1 MDEISNLHLTPK
13 EFEEKGKQVL
23 SWLRRYY
30 ERIENYRVAPDI
42 KPGEIRAKL
51 PANPPMKGEDF
62 SNILKDLDEII
73 VPGLM
78 HWQSPYFFGFFPANI
93 SAPSVLAELVS
104 AGLGIQGMLWATS
117 PACTELETHVLDWV
131 ADILHLPEQF
141 KSTAQGGGVIQDSA
155 SSAALCAIISAR
167 ERITGYESNLH
178 GCSGKLVAYAS
189 TQTHSSIEKGIKI
202 AGIGNRNLR
211 LIGVDDKFAIRP
223 ELLEE
228 EIKRDISAGLI
239 PFFVCATVGTTSS
252 CAFDSLNEI
261 GKICQKYKL
270 WLHIDAAMAGTA
282 AICPEYRHILDGI
295 EYADSFCFNPHK
307 WMFTNFDCDCFFVAD
322 RHSLIRSLTIMP
334 EYLKN
339 QASSAGTVIDYRDW
353 QIPLGRRFR
362 ALKLWFVIRHYGV
375 EGLQTI
381 VRNHIAL
388 AKEFASWIKES
399 NELELAA
406 PQSLNLVCFRHKGGD
421 KFSEQLLNDINH
433 SGKIFLS
440 HTKLNERFVIRM
452 CIGQTYTEKRHVE
465 LAWNIIKEY
474 AQKITV

>member
-1 MDEISNLHLTPK
+1 MDGINNLHLTPE
-13 EFEEKGKQVL
+13 EFEEKGRQVL

-30 ERIENYRVAPDI
+30 EQVENYRVASDI

-51 PANPPMKGEDF
+51 PANPPTKGEDF

-78 HWQSPYFFGFFPANI
+78 HWQSPYFFGFFPANV
-93 SAPSVLAELVS
+93 SAPSILAELVS

-117 PACTELETHVLDWV
+117 PACTELETHVLDWI
-131 ADILHLPEQF
+131 ANILHLPERF

-155 SSAALCAIISAR
+155 SSAALCAIIAAR
-167 ERITGYESNLH
+167 ERVTGYETNLH

-189 TQTHSSIEKGIKI
+189 TQTHSSIEKGIKV
-202 AGIGNRNLR
+202 AGIGTRNLR
-211 LIGVDDKFAIRP
+211 FIGVDDKFAMRP
-223 ELLEE
+223 ELLEDQ
-228 EIKRDISAGLI
+228 IKRDIAAGLT

-252 CAFDSLNEI
+252 CAFDPLKEI
-261 GKICQKYKL
+261 GEICRKYNL

-282 AICPEYRHILDGI
+282 AICSEYRHLLDGI
-295 EYADSFCFNPHK
+295 EHADSFCFNPHK

-322 RHSLIRSLTIMP
+322 RHSLIRALTIMP

-339 QASSAGTVIDYRDW
+339 LASTAGTVIDYRDW

-362 ALKLWFVIRHYGV
+362 SLKLWFVIRHYGV

-388 AKEFASWIKES
+388 AKEFASWINES
-399 NELELAA
+399 KELELAA
-406 PQSLNLVCFRHKGGD
+406 PQALNLVCFHHKGGD
-421 KFSEQLLNDINH
+421 KCSEQLLNDINY

-440 HTKLNERFVIRM
+440 HTKLNERFVLRM

-465 LAWNIIKEY
+465 LAWNIIHEY
-474 AQKITV
+474 AKKITV